1 MARVLKVFGT
11 TEERKQLAAK
21 HRLLADYDAFTL
33 FDVSDQQAKRLART
47 HLVEDITRDYQLPI
61 GEITADTRQPR
72 MTARGVP
79 RPHRAYA
86 GVKSPGPGR
95 HHYIVQ
101 FVGPIKK
108 TWLTQVRKAGGEP
121 RAPYQGF
128 AYVVRMDKKAVAA
141 VVGLPVVRWV
151 GHLQH
156 RARVAPATRRRTE
169 GGRRA
174 REIEAAVPRTHV
186 RHGVYTVQFFGPDDL
201 AKGLSSVKKLGF
213 TILDRPHDKRLL
225 IVESQKPEASREAQ
239 LDRLAAVH
247 GVREIRER
255 AIKRPSNDVS
265 AGLVG
270 APAVMGPGFNLSGLG
285 ETICVC
291 DTGLDTGDPATI
303 HPDFKDRIDAIRSF
317 PITPDFAPYINNPG
331 ANDGASDRDSG
342 HGTHV
347 AGSVV
352 GDGKSSVGL
361 QGVVGRIRGLSHKA
375 RLVFQAI
382 EQELDWKNP
391 ANEAEYGRFLL
402 AGIPADLTLLLQDAH
417 TRGARIHS
425 NSWGG
430 GDPGAYDAQCEQLD
444 RFVWQH
450 KDMCVLVAAGNDGT
464 DQDGDGAI
472 NLMSVTSPG
481 TAKNCITVG
490 ASENHRSEFDSDTYG
505 EWWPDDYPVAPFTN
519 APMADNPG
527 HIVPFSSRGP
537 TIDGRLKP
545 DVLAPGTFVL
555 STRSTR
561 IALNNTAWAAFPPS
575 RLYFHMGGTSM
586 ATPLAAGAVG
596 LLRQFVRRKQLAGG
610 PTAALLKALL
620 IASAVRLASPGPK
633 RLVDNHQGY
642 GLINLASA
650 LKPSQSRKLKLQNVS
665 PGLRTGEEW
674 HRTITLSGSAPLR
687 VVLAYSDFPGPA
699 LVNNLN
705 LMVTAPDGKRFV
717 GNQVAAGS
725 LTLDSTNNVE
735 MVDVATTASGQ
746 WRIDVV
752 GSNVPEGPQDFALV
766 IIGRIA

>member
-1 MARVLKVFGT
+1 MARVLKVFGSA
-11 TEERKQLAAK
+11 EERKQLAAK

-33 FDVSDQQAKRLART
+33 LEVGDEQAKRVART
-47 HLVEDITRDYQLPI
+47 HLVEDITQQYRLPI
-61 GEITADTRQPR
+61 GETVADTRQPR
-72 MTARGVP
+72 ITARGVA

-108 TWLTQVRKAGGEP
+108 AWLANVKKAGGEP
-121 RAPYQGF
+121 RVPYEGF
-128 AYVVRMDKKAVAA
+128 AYVVRMDKKALAAVAA
-141 VVGLPVVRWV
+141 LPIVRWV
-151 GHLQH
+151 GHLPH
-156 RARVAPATRRRTE
+156 RARVAPATRRRIE

-174 REIEAAVPRTHV
+174 RAIEAIVPRTQI
-186 RHGVYTVQFFGPDDL
+186 RPGVYTVQFFGPEDL
-201 AKGLSSVKKLGF
+201 SKALSSVRKLGF
-213 TILDRPHDKRLL
+213 KILDRPHDRRLL
-225 IVESQKPEASREAQ
+225 IVESQKPEGSREAQ

-265 AGLVG
+265 AGLIG
-270 APAVMGPGFNLSGLG
+270 APVVMGPGFNLSGDG
-285 ETICVC
+285 ERICVC
-291 DTGLDTGDPATI
+291 DTGLDTGDPTTI
-303 HPDFKDRIDAIRSF
+303 HPDFRGRIEAIRSF

-331 ANDGASDRDSG
+331 ANDGPSDRDSG

-347 AGSVV
+347 AGSVL
-352 GDGKSSVGL
+352 GDGMSSAGLPGLVGP
-361 QGVVGRIRGLSHKA
+361 IRGLSHKA
-375 RLVFQAI
+375 RLIFQAI
-382 EQELDWKNP
+382 EQEVDWKNP
-391 ANEAEYGRFLL
+391 ADEARFGRFLL
-402 AGIPADLTLLLQDAH
+402 AGIPADLTLLLQDAY

-430 GDPGAYDAQCEQLD
+430 GEPGAYDVQCDQLD

-464 DQDGDGAI
+464 DKDGDGVI
-472 NLMSVTSPG
+472 NPMSVTSPG
-481 TAKNCITVG
+481 TARNCITVG
-490 ASENHRSEFDSDTYG
+490 ASENDRSEFDGETYG
-505 EWWPDDYPVAPFTN
+505 EWWPDDYPVAPFKN
-519 APMADNPG
+519 GDMADNPR
-527 HIVPFSSRGP
+527 HIVAFSSRGP
-537 TIDGRLKP
+537 TADGRFKP
-545 DVLAPGTFVL
+545 DVVAPGTFVL

-586 ATPLAAGAVG
+586 ATPLTAGAVG
-596 LLRQFVRRKQLAGG
+596 LLRQHVRKKRVAGG

-620 IASAVRLASPGPK
+620 IASTVRLPSPGAQ

-650 LKPSQSRKLKLQNVS
+650 LKPSQSRRLRMQNVS

-674 HRTITLSGSAPLR
+674 QRTIRLSASARLR

-705 LMVTAPDGKRFV
+705 LIVTAPDGRRYV
-717 GNQVAAGS
+717 GNQPRAGS
-725 LTLDSTNNVE
+725 VTLDSANNVE
-735 MVDVATTASGQ
+735 MVEVASAASGE
-746 WRIDVV
+746 WRINVV
-752 GSNVPEGPQDFALV
+752 GSNVPEGPQAFALV
-766 IIGRIA
+766 IIGRMA